1 MILNLASGPLNMIRE
16 LVFVRL
22 YMTSKNAVT
31 LKYDKGAM
39 KGQPYKPSDDL
50 ESMLYSYKSWMI
62 ENHARGIVQKE
73 LPGLYPI
80 PSISWYL
87 ADFLYENYK
96 TTRFEVLDRES
107 WMRLVC
113 KAAGGLALGDSGLS
127 LTAEEAAVVDTYDRW
142 CGAIDVDVEVTTVR
156 SDVMVAVTEGEG
168 LVPRMRS
175 HATDELEVQ
184 TAFGRVDTTQ
194 SAMCVAL
201 RAFSGKSVAECRGVL
216 TRHNWDLSAAL
227 AEMERK

>member
-31 LKYDKGAM
+31 LKYDNGAM
-39 KGQPYKPSDDL
+39 KGKPYKPSDDL
-50 ESMLYSYKSWMI
+50 ESLLYNYKSWMI
-62 ENHARGIVQKE
+62 KHHARETVQKE

-87 ADFLYENYK
+87 ADFLHENYK
-96 TTRFEVLDRES
+96 ATRFSVLDRVS

-113 KAAGGLALGDSGLS
+113 KAAGGLALGDMRLS
-127 LTAEEAAVVDTYDRW
+127 LTAAEAAVVDTYDRW
-142 CGAIDVDVEVTTVR
+142 CGAIDVDVDVNTVL
-156 SDVMVAVTEGEG
+156 SDVVVVVTEGEG
-168 LVPRMRS
+168 LVPRLRS
-175 HATDELEVQ
+175 HASDELEVQ
-184 TAFGRVDTTQ
+184 TVFGRVETTQ

-201 RAFSGKSVAECRGVL
+201 EVMTGKSVAECRAVL
-216 TRHNWDLSAAL
+216 TRHNWDLSEAL